1 MRRRFGPLLIALSL
15 ALGLAVPLLYG
26 GSAAFT
32 ELARLPV
39 WAYLPLAAMVVLAWM
54 CNAARLYLLGR
65 GLHHPLE
72 WRTACNIVVAADFAG
87 AVTPAGSGWVG
98 AALYLLRR
106 QGLPVA
112 RGMAIVAVDH
122 FLDLAWFALAMPTAA
137 LLWAVD
143 GATMSQPLRMGVGV
157 AIVTLIGL
165 LALVILLRHH
175 RRVLASFV
183 RLTQRLSPGRRRY
196 RVARAIVQFRHAV
209 KLLLGMERRRL
220 MLLYLC
226 CAGHWLLRYG
236 VLPVLLWCLDIHI
249 PWAYLFMVQ
258 GVVLFAGQVAMLP
271 GGGGAV
277 ELGLGLFLS
286 PYLTPAVTAAVLLA
300 WRGFTYYGALLVGA
314 PLFVWAMGSLRPDT
328 GRLALREFERR

>member
-1 MRRRFGPLLIALSL
+1 
-15 ALGLAVPLLYG
+15 
-26 GSAAFT
+26 
-32 ELARLPV
+32 
-39 WAYLPLAAMVVLAWM
+39 
-54 CNAARLYLLGR
+54 
-65 GLHHPLE
+65 
-72 WRTACNIVVAADFAG
+72 
-87 AVTPAGSGWVG
+87 
-98 AALYLLRR
+98 
-106 QGLPVA
+106 
-112 RGMAIVAVDH
+112 
-122 FLDLAWFALAMPTAA
+122 
-137 LLWAVD
+137 
-143 GATMSQPLRMGVGV
+143 
-157 AIVTLIGL
+157 
-165 LALVILLRHH
+165 
-175 RRVLASFV
+175 
-183 RLTQRLSPGRRRY
+183 
-196 RVARAIVQFRHAV
+196 
-209 KLLLGMERRRL
+209 MERRRL

-328 GRLALREFERR
+328 GRLTQHENEQRRRNKPSQQLLAGTSGYSFIE